1 MPVGR
6 RSVKSMNRLRKED
19 DMTSQHYHV
28 ITKLLVSA
36 AIALGS
42 CVGLAA
48 PASADTNPIGT
59 DPNPFGAL
67 SCSCRETAAPGS
79 PALREEM
86 ERGIRAGLSASPA
99 DRSRI

>member
-1 MPVGR
+1 M
-6 RSVKSMNRLRKED
+6 
-19 DMTSQHYHV
+19 

-67 SCSCRETAAPGS
+67 SCSCRETAPPSS
-79 PALREEM
+79 PALGKEI
-86 ERGIRAGLSASPA
+86 ERGIRGGLSNEKGTPDETAN
-99 DRSRI
+99 

>member
-1 MPVGR
+1 MAVGR

-19 DMTSQHYHV
+19 DMTTRHYQM
-28 ITKLLVSA
+28 ITKLMVGA

-42 CVGLAA
+42 CVVLAA

-67 SCSCRETAAPGS
+67 SCSCRETATTGS
-79 PALREEM
+79 AALREEM
-86 ERGIRAGLSASPA
+86 ERGMRAGLSA
-99 DRSRI
+99 RSG